1 MRSLQRDAT
10 FSEVVDLVGNM
21 DEEGTAESESRIMEE
36 HSDAVRILSIHRAK
50 GLDFPIVIVA
60 GLGLNKQSRH
70 ADFLA
75 DPHGERIFAL
85 RAGARET
92 GFQTPGWEG
101 LAEGEKIR
109 EEAELIRLLYVALTR
124 ARDHLILCTHTRGKG
139 TPAAEQ
145 PAPGF
150 DSTRL
155 KPLGAFLAS
164 LAGQDN
170 HPVNFVNAGM
180 LAAPAAAQTSGME
193 GQEKAWGATLAAQV
207 QELRRLVLETPQ
219 ARGLRAAAS
228 GGETERDDETLP
240 NPARDRSIRVGIA
253 FHEAMER
260 TDMGW
265 DPDIDGLAQEAGA
278 RQRLDGAGVRALK
291 EMLSQS
297 FAAPLI
303 QRARSARLAGGRV
316 WRELP
321 YVRSPG
327 SQLSGIEEGK
337 IDLLFEEGGGWIL
350 VDYKTDRIPSGTPEL
365 ARFFEDTYGGQVRA
379 YVSALKSLGVTV
391 KSAYLLLARTGAEIE
406 IPC

>member
-1 MRSLQRDAT
+1 
-10 FSEVVDLVGNM
+10 
-21 DEEGTAESESRIMEE
+21 
-36 HSDAVRILSIHRAK
+36 
-50 GLDFPIVIVA
+50 
-60 GLGLNKQSRH
+60 
-70 ADFLA
+70 
-75 DPHGERIFAL
+75 
-85 RAGARET
+85 
-92 GFQTPGWEG
+92 
-101 LAEGEKIR
+101 
-109 EEAELIRLLYVALTR
+109 
-124 ARDHLILCTHTRGKG
+124 
-139 TPAAEQ
+139 
-145 PAPGF
+145 
-150 DSTRL
+150 
-155 KPLGAFLAS
+155 
-164 LAGQDN
+164 
-170 HPVNFVNAGM
+170 
-180 LAAPAAAQTSGME
+180 
-193 GQEKAWGATLAAQV
+193 
-207 QELRRLVLETPQ
+207 
-219 ARGLRAAAS
+219 
-228 GGETERDDETLP
+228 
-240 NPARDRSIRVGIA
+240 
-253 FHEAMER
+253 MER